1 MSVAFDSARA
11 LIVVPA
17 TVNGPAG
24 QSVLKMVVDTGATK
38 TLIRTA
44 VLASLGYDPAAAT
57 ERVRAA
63 TASGIE
69 LIAKLSVG
77 QIDALENCRTGF
89 EVLAHALP
97 PSSQVDGLLGLDFL
111 RKRKLTIDF
120 ESGLI
125 TLS

>member
-1 MSVAFDSARA
+1 MSVAFDSTRA

-17 TVNGPAG
+17 TVSGPSG
-24 QSVLKMVVDTGATK
+24 PSVLKMVVDTGATK

-44 VLASLGYDPAAAT
+44 ILASLGYDPATAN
-57 ERVRAA
+57 EHVRAA

-69 LIAKLSVG
+69 VIPKLSVA
-77 QIDALENCRTGF
+77 QIDALESSRNGF

-120 ESGLI
+120 ESGLV
-125 TLS
+125 TLT